1 MTRTV
6 RASYPDA
13 IIKDRSEPKNGMD
26 KHIPKQGA
34 GPHNWGR
41 LEDEY
46 ELEAAAIA
54 DEQAELE
61 EETGTSSQPSGPQR
75 PTTER
80 RPSELTPEEIKEGI
94 AFRKKALKS
103 PDADLTTIA
112 RTAPVISTSPTQPTP
127 IVTDADVSNPPDSSC
142 SLAG

>member
-13 IIKDRSEPKNGMD
+13 IAKDRSEPKNGMD
-26 KHIPKQGA
+26 KHIPKDGA

-46 ELEAAAIA
+46 ELEAAALE

-61 EETGTSSQPSGPQR
+61 EETGGKVSVNEGADR
-75 PTTER
+75 PKTER
-80 RPSELTPEEIKEGI
+80 RGSALTPEEIKEGI

-103 PDADLTTIA
+103 PDVDLASIA
-112 RTAPVISTSPTQPTP
+112 RTAPAISSSPTHSTS
-127 IVTDADVSNPPDSSC
+127 IVSDADTNT
-142 SLAG
+142 LKTA

>member
-13 IIKDRSEPKNGMD
+13 LAKDRSEPKNGMD
-26 KHIPKQGA
+26 KHIPKDGA

-46 ELEAAAIA
+46 ELEAAAIE

-61 EETGTSSQPSGPQR
+61 EETGGQVSVNESANR
-75 PTTER
+75 PRAER
-80 RPSELTPEEIKEGI
+80 RGSELTPEEIKEGI

-112 RTAPVISTSPTQPTP
+112 RTAPVISTSPTHPTP
-127 IVTDADVSNPPDSSC
+127 IVTDADTNT
-142 SLAG
+142 LKTA